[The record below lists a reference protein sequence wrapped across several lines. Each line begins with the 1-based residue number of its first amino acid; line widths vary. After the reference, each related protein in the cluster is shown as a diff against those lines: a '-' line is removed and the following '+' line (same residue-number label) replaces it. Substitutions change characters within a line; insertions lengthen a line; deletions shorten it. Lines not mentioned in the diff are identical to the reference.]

1 MQYFPELPAL
11 APEARSTGRGY
22 LRYEDV
28 AQDGRVM
35 LAALPHS
42 VGTVVWGRGL
52 AGHPIS
58 AQARDAGII
67 PITTR
72 IIIAGDDGR
81 VPVGKPLE
89 AAGGFQLAHTTDV
102 AGDPDKL
109 ILNLWVELHGVSGR
123 THAAPPPDA
132 GQPVPVGRVF
142 VEHVFTRLFAPP
154 AQRKVRRFEHP
165 DLPAVPPGRQDW
177 RRPSALL
184 EAPDGFRP
192 LEPALAAD
200 EATVAFGVMH
210 TDSNQHV
217 NSLIYPRMF
226 EEALLRRLVQL
237 GRPAKLLARWAEVA
251 YRKPCFAGQEVR
263 ILLRTF
269 EQDGA
274 IGAVGCFV
282 SDAAP
287 EPERAHC
294 TVRMLLEP

>member
-1 MQYFPELPAL
+1 MQYFPELPDR
-11 APEARSTGRGY
+11 APQATGRGY

-52 AGHPIS
+52 AQHPVT
-58 AQARDAGII
+58 AQSRDTGII

-89 AAGGFQLAHTTDV
+89 AAGGFELAHTVDD
-102 AGDPDKL
+102 AGEPDRL
-109 ILNLWVELHGVSGR
+109 MLNLWVELHGISGR

-132 GQPVPVGRVF
+132 GEQVRVGRVF

-154 AQRKVRRFEHP
+154 GQRKVRRFEHP
-165 DLPAVPPGRQDW
+165 ELPAVPEKRWPW
-177 RRPSALL
+177 RPPAGLL
-184 EAPDGFRP
+184 ELPAGVTP
-192 LEPALAAD
+192 LEPALEAD
-200 EATVAFGVMH
+200 DAPLSFGLMH

-217 NSLIYPRMF
+217 NSLVYPRLF
-226 EEALLRRLVQL
+226 EEAVLRRLGRL
-237 GRPAKLLARWAEVA
+237 GRPTTLLARWAEVA
-251 YRKPCFAGQEVR
+251 YRKPCFAGQTVTM
-263 ILLRTF
+263 LLRTF
-269 EQDGA
+269 EQDGGV
-274 IGAVGCFV
+274 GALGCFV

-294 TVRMLLEP
+294 TVRMLLSP